1 MFGKEDP
8 ERAMMGATPFL
19 EMFGHVE
26 VSRLLLEQAVLA
38 DQKLQALF
46 TEKNVAEADRAA
58 FIKESVDARFYDGK
72 VKTAQFFAHH
82 ILPEVYSLASGIKA
96 DDRSA
101 LDIDFM

>member
-1 MFGKEDP
+1 
-8 ERAMMGATPFL
+8 MGRKRRWLPR
-19 EMFGHVE
+19 
-26 VSRLLLEQAVLA
+26 SRRIRRLGSL
-38 DQKLQALF
+38 
-46 TEKNVAEADRAA
+46 VAEADRAA